1 MNKEFGAVKFS
12 NPKNKR
18 PEPYG
23 IEDAIK
29 SPYQVISVIT
39 SKYIHML
46 LPTRNVRI
54 CEDVI
59 VLL

>member
-1 MNKEFGAVKFS
+1 MNKEFEAVRFS

-29 SPYQVISVIT
+29 SIYQVISVIT

-46 LPTRNVRI
+46 LPTRNVHR
-54 CEDVI
+54 CEYMMCLI
-59 VLL
+59 